1 MEKNNLQ
8 FLLNDKLIEIDFLKE
23 DFLPSTT
30 VLNYLRMQP
39 GFRGTKEGCAEGDCG
54 ACTVV
59 LAEVQHGNLIYK
71 TVDSCLLFLASIHG
85 KQLITVEHLAEI
97 NDNKIKLHP
106 VQQAMVEHHG
116 SQCGYCTPGFVM
128 SMFGMYKN
136 ESAIDSVAL
145 TDAMA
150 GNLCRCTGYKPIAE
164 AAQACC
170 KNHEADKFNLQQP
183 ETIKRLT
190 QISAYQS
197 TLEIFTPKQTYL
209 LPSRL
214 DEALGFRVKY
224 PEAVI
229 INGATDTAIRQN
241 KLHEFLPCI
250 LDLSAVEE
258 IKQQKEGS
266 TFFSLGAGTTL
277 EQFKQF
283 VKTNF
288 PGLMPM
294 LKVFA
299 SLQIRNV
306 ATIGGNLSTA
316 SPIGDLIPLF
326 FALKAKVKLSSR
338 TGNRLIPVEEYI
350 TGYRKTCLLQ
360 DEILEA
366 VQIPKPEKDIL
377 FITEK
382 VSTRRD
388 LDISTVSSTLRLR
401 LNKENFVEEIAIIYG
416 GMASQVKR
424 AVTAETYLHGKQWC
438 FEEVERASKLISE
451 DFTPISDARS
461 GAEYRE
467 VAAKNLLLKL
477 YLKSVDN
484 KQGMSL

>member
-1 MEKNNLQ
+1 MEKNILQ

-39 GFRGTKEGCAEGDCG
+39 GFMGTKEGCAEGDCG

-59 LAEVQHGNLIYK
+59 LAEVQNGELTYK
-71 TVDSCLLFLASIHG
+71 TIDSCLLFLASIHG

-97 NDNKIKLHP
+97 NDQKIKLHP

-136 ESAIDSVAL
+136 AAETDNEEL

-170 KNHEADKFNLQQP
+170 KNPKPDKFSLQQV
-183 ETIKRLT
+183 EIVKRLT
-190 QISAYQS
+190 QIRKHQS
-197 TLEIFTPKQTYL
+197 TLEISAPKQIYL

-214 DEALGFRVKY
+214 DEALGFREKY
-224 PEAVI
+224 PVAVT

-241 KLHEFLPCI
+241 KTHEFLPNI
-250 LDLSAVEE
+250 LDLSAVED
-258 IKQQKEGS
+258 IKHQKEGS
-266 TFFSLGAGTTL
+266 AFFSLGAGTTL

-283 VKTNF
+283 VKANF

-326 FALKAKVKLSSR
+326 FALKAEVKLSSR
-338 TGNRLIPVEEYI
+338 TDNRMIPVEEYI
-350 TGYRKTCLLQ
+350 TGYRKTSLRH

-366 VQIPKPEKDIL
+366 VQIPKPEKGL
-377 FITEK
+377 VFFTEK

-401 LNKENFVEEIAIIYG
+401 LNTDNFVEEIAIIYG
-416 GMASQVKR
+416 GMAAQVKR
-424 AVTAETYLHGKQWC
+424 AVAAEKYLLGKQWC
-438 FEEVERASKLISE
+438 FEEAERASKLICE

-461 GAEYRE
+461 NAEYR
-467 VAAKNLLLKL
+467 VAAAKNLLLKL

-484 KQGMSL
+484 NEGLSL